1 METSVC
7 IQLPLSD
14 LIHNFRQP
22 APEFDPLA
30 EVASL
35 FNNNDRQLTDFT
47 IVSQE
52 GTKFPCHRMIL
63 ASQSPVMLAMMS
75 NDWKEKEESELTVK
89 HSDEVVGKFVEYFYS
104 RKVPREALEANLV
117 TFIELAGFYDLDP
130 LKLLTEEV
138 AIEKLCVENMVDLYA
153 LGNLHSA
160 ANLKTEAE
168 AFIRENKKELKEMD
182 LSGYPNNVVTGLLR
196 LLID

>member
-1 METSVC
+1 M
-7 IQLPLSD
+7 
-14 LIHNFRQP
+14 IHNFRQP

-104 RKVPREALEANLV
+104 RKVPREALEGNLAS
-117 TFIELAGFYDLDP
+117 FFGLAGLYELAP
-130 LKLLTEEV
+130 LKLLTEEA
-138 AIEKLCVENMVDLYA
+138 AIGMFSVENMLDLYV
-153 LGNLHSA
+153 LGYLHSSA
-160 ANLKTEAE
+160 DLKTEAE
-168 AFIRENKKELKEMD
+168 AFIRENREELKEMD
-182 LSGYPNNVVTGLLR
+182 LSGYPHTVVTDLLR